1 MIQFNFSKYNNSSAG
16 FRIYTLES
24 LNNTYNNYKA
34 NLQRIHSEFSEE
46 NVHDLRVAIRRFI
59 SALDFFSNFYPTY
72 YFKKIKKETKSQ
84 FDSLSQLRDIQVMII
99 TTIKMKVSLPQL
111 YEFLIYLIEQEYQ
124 QISFNKEKFSLID
137 VNYLD
142 DYFYFL
148 NRAIRIDYQ
157 NTQINFEDVNRIIRS
172 KYIEVLEY
180 KSKVD
185 FDNPQTIHQLRIKI
199 KKFRYMIETIAEVMS
214 KSKRILNI
222 LSSFQTKLGL
232 IQDSEVYMKEFTN
245 FVNSNFM
252 EENEKLP
259 VFKYLEEVKN
269 KLFLD
274 LKLNMKMINNLFKL
288 DDF

>member
-1 MIQFNFSKYNNSSAG
+1 
-16 FRIYTLES
+16 
-24 LNNTYNNYKA
+24 
-34 NLQRIHSEFSEE
+34 
-46 NVHDLRVAIRRFI
+46 
-59 SALDFFSNFYPTY
+59 
-72 YFKKIKKETKSQ
+72 
-84 FDSLSQLRDIQVMII
+84 MII

>member
-1 MIQFNFSKYNNSSAG
+1 
-16 FRIYTLES
+16 
-24 LNNTYNNYKA
+24 
-34 NLQRIHSEFSEE
+34 
-46 NVHDLRVAIRRFI
+46 
-59 SALDFFSNFYPTY
+59 
-72 YFKKIKKETKSQ
+72 
-84 FDSLSQLRDIQVMII
+84 
-99 TTIKMKVSLPQL
+99 
-111 YEFLIYLIEQEYQ
+111 
-124 QISFNKEKFSLID
+124 
-137 VNYLD
+137 
-142 DYFYFL
+142 
-148 NRAIRIDYQ
+148 
-157 NTQINFEDVNRIIRS
+157 
-172 KYIEVLEY
+172 
-180 KSKVD
+180 
-185 FDNPQTIHQLRIKI
+185 
-199 KKFRYMIETIAEVMS
+199 MIETIAEVMS